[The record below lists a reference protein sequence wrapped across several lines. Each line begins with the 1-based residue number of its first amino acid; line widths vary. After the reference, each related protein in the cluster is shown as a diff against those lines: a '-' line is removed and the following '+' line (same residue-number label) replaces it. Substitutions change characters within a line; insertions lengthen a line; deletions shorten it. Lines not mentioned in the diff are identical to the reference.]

1 MKTEFLYQVIDEIE
15 ESYIEEAIKMQQN
28 RKKDKPY
35 LKLFLSAAAAAAVIF
50 LFGGIFLQ
58 TNDSKQNPVTNYFP
72 SEMKEHTFS
81 LVVYAKESS
90 ENTTSQVLENSH
102 EYTLS
107 TEHGNVANKFYRLV
121 SMDSISENIGQQTLP
136 SDEEIMGYGFNV
148 KIEGEGIESITYE
161 TEETE
166 FLKKIEYPRNNGTEE
181 QTSADDPGAVGFA
194 AKEYYQGSNGKKY
207 ENCGNEEIEHWLF
220 VPAGTSYTV
229 PYDQQGSSDHLYA
242 LKLVYNKKELQ
253 EAQEYSY
260 THTEDEFRTINDF
273 IINGAVGK
281 EIFVTVNYE
290 DGYQDHF
297 MMKITHCGGFSM
309 KVTVSKN

>member
-1 MKTEFLYQVIDEIE
+1 MKTDFIYNVINELDEK
-15 ESYIEEAIKMQQN
+15 YIEEAIKIQQTSD
-28 RKKDKPY
+28 KKKMHF
-35 LKLFLSAAAAAAVIF
+35 KLSFFTATAAALIF
-50 LFGGIFLQ
+50 LVGGIFLQ
-58 TNDSKQNPVTNYFP
+58 TNEGKHNNVTNYFP

-102 EYTLS
+102 EYILS

-166 FLKKIEYPRNNGTEE
+166 FLKKIEYPRNNGAEE

-253 EAQEYSY
+253 EAQEYSH

-273 IINGAVGK
+273 VINGAVGK